1 MRRPRIEWRHRG
13 VGGIDEQGRRKGRGG
28 QRVRDDRRGSCK
40 WRRSADRGIRDV
52 QCQDPTYLHRAQPP
66 DRRGNFDIGVEVSLV
81 QGGEGAQG
89 CSERRRDAVTAG

>member
-1 MRRPRIEWRHRG
+1 MNKAAARGAVDSVFATIGEALANGDEMR
-13 VGGIDEQGRRKGRGG
+13 
-28 QRVRDDRRGSCK
+28 
-40 WRRSADRGIRDV
+40 DRGIRDV
-52 QCQDPTYLHRAQPP
+52 RCQDPAYPHRAQPP